1 MRPQMGG
8 TKDTVRRLISIAGE
22 TYAEQ
27 SGIRLRDKPKP
38 LFQLLTLAMLASKPI
53 GADTAAAAARH
64 LFKAGLRTPADVISG
79 DRATMIAAF
88 GRAGYARYDESSATR
103 LHDIAVR
110 VRDEFDGDLRNL
122 AVRSGQDRNSA
133 VAELQRFNGIGPTGA
148 AVFMREVQVVW
159 TWARPFFDDRALAAA
174 RDIGLPTS
182 ADALGDLAPRSSAE
196 LAAALVR
203 VSLDP
208 RLRDQLVSSHHG

>member
-1 MRPQMGG
+1 MGA
-8 TKDTVRRLISIAGE
+8 TKDIVRRLVSMAGE

-38 LFQLLTLAMLASKPI
+38 LFQLLTLAMLVSKPI
-53 GADTAAAAARH
+53 GADTAAAAAHH
-64 LFKAGLRTPADVISG
+64 LFKSGLRTPQAVIEA

-103 LHDIAVR
+103 LYDMAVR

-122 AVRSGQDRNSA
+122 AIRCGQDRDRA
-133 VAELQRFNGIGPTGA
+133 MAELQRFNGIGPTGA
-148 AVFMREVQVVW
+148 AVFMREVQAVW
-159 TWARPFFDDRALAAA
+159 TWARPFFDSRALAAA
-174 RDIGLPTS
+174 ADVGLPAS
-182 ADALGDLAPRSSAE
+182 PDELGDLAPRSSAE

-203 VSLDP
+203 VSLDS
-208 RLRDQLVSSHHG
+208 RLRERFAPSHRE

>member
-1 MRPQMGG
+1 MGA
-8 TKDTVRRLISIAGE
+8 TKDMVRRFISVAGE

-53 GADTAAAAARH
+53 GADTAAAAARA
-64 LFKAGLRTPADVISG
+64 LFKTGLRTPDAVIRG
-79 DRATMIAAF
+79 DRAEMIAAF

-103 LHDIAVR
+103 LHDLAVR

-122 AVRSGQDRNSA
+122 AVRSGQDLDRA
-133 VAELQRFNGIGPTGA
+133 EAELQRFNGIGPTGA
-148 AVFMREVQVVW
+148 AVFLREVQVVW
-159 TWARPFFDDRALAAA
+159 TWARPYFDDRALAAA
-174 RDIGLPTS
+174 REVGLPS
-182 ADALGDLAPRSSAE
+182 SPEALGELAPRRNAE

-203 VSLDP
+203 VSLNP
-208 RLRDQLVSSHHG
+208 GLRDRLSASHCD

>member
-1 MRPQMGG
+1 M
-8 TKDTVRRLISIAGE
+8 VRRLIATAGE

-38 LFQLLTLAMLASKPI
+38 LFQLLTLAMLVSKPI
-53 GADTAAAAARH
+53 GADTAAAAARY
-64 LFKAGLRTPADVISG
+64 LFKSGLRTPQAIIDS

-103 LHDIAVR
+103 LRDMAVR

-122 AVRSGQDRNSA
+122 AVRCGQDVDRA
-133 VAELQRFNGIGPTGA
+133 AAELQRFNGIGPTGA
-148 AVFMREVQVVW
+148 AVFLREVQAVW
-159 TWARPFFDDRALAAA
+159 VWARPYFGERELSAA
-174 RDIGLPTS
+174 RDVGLPTS
-182 ADALGDLAPRSSAE
+182 PEELSHLAPDRNAE

-208 RLRDQLVSSHHG
+208 RLRDGLTHSDRD